1 MPSLIKQQRLSDRF
15 TLIRP
20 LGIGGMGEVWLTQ
33 DDELEERT
41 ALKVLKPELSAS
53 PAMVELL
60 KNECRNTRRLVHP
73 HIVRVFDFHRFEQW
87 AFISMEYVDGVDLK
101 QFHRRHYI
109 EILALL
115 LPVIDALHYAHNIGV
130 IHRDLKTSNVLCDT
144 TGKPYVVDFG
154 IADAMGSQMRSMRV
168 QDGGSLYSMSPQ
180 QLNGAEPQPA
190 DDIYS
195 FGVLLYELLLGQP
208 PFYPHISEEKIN
220 HKAPDCVSRN
230 ARLPTRLTVL
240 MEQLLAKSPQQR
252 PVSMEAIK
260 AEFIAIQATGENAT
274 IPPTKS
280 VSASARAAQADRIA
294 IIPPQIPPL
303 SRTSVDGTPRRKGIP
318 IVGLLL
324 SLALAVLLAAG
335 VVVFY
340 FLPQL
345 VEKRQ
350 VLARR
355 NVQDGV
361 SKPPQTERAEEKKR
375 QAWLKAAAERAQST
389 APQESPQ
396 KERAEQAMGVYLNK
410 QAALEQAGVVQW
422 GGQQYSNA
430 LLLATE
436 GDGLLR
442 TKEFSAA
449 ALAYEKAA
457 ATLDEV
463 ESRKDEILK
472 AAIERGTRALES
484 GDSDAA
490 SKAFAQAQQLA
501 PDNAVVAKGLARA
514 ETLERVF
521 SALRSG
527 YDHEQKNDLQS
538 ALAEFQQAVALDPDI
553 RKAREGVERVKSKL
567 VDAQFHQAMSEGL
580 SALHAGDFSS
590 ARNAFQTARSL
601 KPDSIELQD
610 AFIQLEE
617 GVRLVRIDHHRAKA
631 TSLEKEERFREA
643 AEQYTAILKL
653 DSSLIFAQQGKSRTL
668 QQANLF
674 DQIQSYL
681 NRPTRLSSRSVYEQA
696 LKDLQKAS
704 RIENKGPRLT
714 AQIAAF
720 ETTVK
725 TAGTPIRV
733 SIESDNLTDIAVYK
747 IGRLGKF
754 KSRELKLRPGT
765 YTIVGSRDGYR
776 DVRRKITVVAGKSKS
791 PIVIRCEDKI

>member
-1 MPSLIKQQRLSDRF
+1 MPSLFKHQKLSDRF

-20 LGIGGMGEVWLTQ
+20 LGTGGMGDVWLAK
-33 DDELEERT
+33 DNELQEHT

-60 KNECRNTRRLVHP
+60 KNECRSTRRLVHP

-87 AFISMEYVDGVDLK
+87 AFISMEFVEGVDLK
-101 QFHRRHYI
+101 QLHGRHYL
-109 EILALL
+109 EILAILS
-115 LPVIDALHYAHNIGV
+115 PVLDALQYAHSLGV

-144 TGKPYVVDFG
+144 AGKPYVVDFG
-154 IADAMGSQMRSMRV
+154 IANAMGSQMRSTSV
-168 QDGGSLYSMSPQ
+168 HGGGSLYSMSPQ
-180 QLNGAEPQPA
+180 QLNGGEPQPA

-208 PFYPHISEEKIN
+208 PFYPHISEEKIL
-220 HKAPDCVSRN
+220 HEAPKWVPGN
-230 ARLPTRLTVL
+230 MQLPTRLTQL
-240 MEQLLAKSPQQR
+240 MEQLLAKTPQER
-252 PVSMEAIK
+252 PASMATIK
-260 AEFIAIQATGENAT
+260 AEFTAIQGVGENST
-274 IPPTKS
+274 IPPTLS
-280 VSASARAAQADRIA
+280 VPSGTRDTEVDSIE

-303 SRTSVDGTPRRKGIP
+303 SRTSAATSPKRTGIP

-324 SLALAVLLAAG
+324 SFALAALLAAG

-350 VLARR
+350 ILARR
-355 NVQDGV
+355 NVQEGV
-361 SKPPQTERAEEKKR
+361 SKSPQAARAAEQER
-375 QAWLKAAAERAQST
+375 QAWLEAASERAQPT
-389 APQESPQ
+389 TQLESPQ
-396 KERAEQAMGVYLNK
+396 KERAEHAMGIYLNK

-436 GDGLLR
+436 GDELLR
-442 TKEFSAA
+442 DREFGAA
-449 ALAYEKAA
+449 AIAYENAA
-457 ATLDEV
+457 ATLDAV
-463 ESRKDEILK
+463 EGRKLELLK

-484 GDSDAA
+484 GDSVAA
-490 SKAFAQAQQLA
+490 SEAFAQAQQFA
-501 PDNAVVAKGLARA
+501 PDNAEVAKGLARA
-514 ETLERVF
+514 ATLESVF

-527 YDHEQKNDLQS
+527 YQHEQNNELQL
-538 ALAEFQQAVALDPDI
+538 ALADFQQAVSLDPEMK
-553 RKAREGVERVKSKL
+553 RAREGVERINNKL
-567 VDAQFHQAMSEGL
+567 VEAQFQQAMSEGL
-580 SALHAGDFSS
+580 SALHNGDFAN
-590 ARNAFQTARSL
+590 ARNAFQIARRL
-601 KPDSIELQD
+601 KPDSRELKD

-617 GVRLVRIDHHRAKA
+617 GARLVRIDLYRAKA
-631 TSLEKEERFREA
+631 MNMEKEERFREA
-643 AEQYTAILKL
+643 AEQYIAILKL
-653 DSSLIFAQQGKSRTL
+653 DSSLIFAQQGKSRSL
-668 QQANLF
+668 QQAQLF
-674 DQIQSYL
+674 DQIQGYL
-681 NRPTRLSSRSVYEQA
+681 DQPTRLSSKRVYEQA

-704 RIENKGPRLT
+704 RIENKGPKLT

-733 SIESDNLTDIAVYK
+733 AIESDNLTDIAVYK

-754 KSRELKLRPGT
+754 KIRELKLRPGT

-776 DVRRKITVVAGKSKS
+776 DVRRQITVAAGKTTN
-791 PIVIRCEDKI
+791 PVVIRCEDKI